1 MANAKNQIPKWS
13 VMKMSFKD
21 AFKNSKK
28 KGFPPA
34 KGEEEAQENDG
45 KKGFSKAVK
54 NAKKKCKSKK

>member
-1 MANAKNQIPKWS
+1 
-13 VMKMSFKD
+13 MSFKD

-34 KGEEEAQENDG
+34 KDEEEAPKNDG